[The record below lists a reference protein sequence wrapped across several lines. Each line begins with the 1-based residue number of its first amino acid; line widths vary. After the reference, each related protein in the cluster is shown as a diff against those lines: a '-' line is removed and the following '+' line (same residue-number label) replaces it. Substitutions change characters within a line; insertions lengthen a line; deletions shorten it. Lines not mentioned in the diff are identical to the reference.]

1 MPGLGLGDASDV
13 RLHLGQVDDGAT
25 PQGNGHLGQLAV
37 EVDGRF
43 ADERDEFLGRR
54 ARNAHALALGKLLHL
69 LRQLTCAERAAIDDG
84 LLVDLGDRLVQTRV
98 LRELLGDERE
108 DGRIVG
114 ALEIRDDGL
123 LRRLLE
129 TLRRL
134 DDDEALLAH
143 ERHRIASRRE
153 LVGGERPTFEH
164 VLVEVEIA
172 ELCHALVE
180 TPVDELSFELVSA
193 DDEVYGEKVVIRHGK
208 LPSSKKAGCIPAFS
222 VLGSPY
228 RIRTGDLRLE
238 RAAS

>member
-1 MPGLGLGDASDV
+1 MTAFLS
-13 RLHLGQVDDGAT
+13 T
-25 PQGNGHLGQLAV
+25 LAI
-37 EVDGRF
+37 
-43 ADERDEFLGRR
+43 
-54 ARNAHALALGKLLHL
+54 AL
-69 LRQLTCAERAAIDDG
+69 R
-84 LLVDLGDRLVQTRV
+84 QTRV

-114 ALEIRDDGL
+114 ALEMRDDGL

-143 ERHRIASRRE
+143 ERHRIVSRRE

-180 TPVDELSFELVSA
+180 TPVDELRLSSSAPTMRYTGRKSLSAMASFPQARRPGAS
-193 DDEVYGEKVVIRHGK
+193 R
-208 LPSSKKAGCIPAFS
+208 PSVFLAA
-222 VLGSPY
+222 
-228 RIRTGDLRLE
+228 RTGFEPVISALRGRRPKPLDE
-238 RAAS
+238 RAMSTRRWLGWKESNPH